1 MKIPKAEIFIAGEV
15 ISMKEWETQEGYQQF
30 VE

>member
-15 ISMKEWETQEGYQQF
+15 ISMKEWETQEGY
-30 VE
+30 